1 MPIPAYRPPQQAAY
15 DIVIVGGAVVGSSI
29 AYWLGE
35 NSRGGRPP
43 SILVVERD
51 SSYEFSSTALST
63 SAIRQQ
69 YSNPINVKISQFGV
83 AVVRGFAERMAPYFP
98 GEAAPD
104 LGFKEHGYL
113 YCCSPEG
120 VEAARARVE
129 MQRSLGAETVFLD
142 PGPLK
147 DRFPWLNVEDLGGGS
162 WGAGAEGWFDSMGLL
177 TGFRRA
183 ARALGAEYID
193 NAVTGLTL
201 DRGKVAA
208 VTLATGESIACG
220 ILVNAAGPRAQQV
233 CAMAGLSIPVA
244 PHKRHSF
251 VFASATPIPGRMPNV
266 IDLTGTF
273 VRPEGE
279 LFLTGNTPVDGG
291 PADYDDFRTR
301 HAEFE
306 EHIWPAL
313 WHRIPCFDAL
323 RVQTAWTGHYE
334 YNMLDH
340 NGIVGF
346 HPEVTNFMFANG
358 FSGHG
363 LQQSPAVGRAVS
375 ELIMFGGF
383 RTLDLTPFGY
393 ERIPANEPFLEEAV
407 I

>member
-1 MPIPAYRPPQQAAY
+1 MAIPPYKAPSRSGY
-15 DIVIVGGAVVGSSI
+15 DIVIVGGAVIGSST
-29 AYWLGE
+29 AYWL
-35 NSRGGRPP
+35 SRALGGGA

-69 YSNPINVKISQFGV
+69 YSNPINVKISQFGIEV
-83 AVVRGFAERMAPYFP
+83 IRGFQERMAPFYKDEP
-98 GEAAPD
+98 PPE

-120 VEAARARVE
+120 VEAALERVRL
-129 MQRSLGAETVFLD
+129 QRSLGAHTVFLQ

-147 DRFPWLNVEDLGGGS
+147 ERFPWLNVEDLGGAS
-162 WGAGAEGWFDSMGLL
+162 WGSRDEGWFDSMGLMN
-177 TGFRRA
+177 GFRRA
-183 ARALGAEYID
+183 ARASGVEYID

-201 DRGKVAA
+201 AEGRVVSAR
-208 VTLATGESIACG
+208 LATGDSVACG
-220 ILVNAAGPRAQQV
+220 TLVNAAGPRAQQV
-233 CAMAGLSIPVA
+233 AVMAGLSIPVA
-244 PHKRHSF
+244 PYKRYSF
-251 VFASATPIPGRMPNV
+251 VFASANPIPGQMPNV
-266 IDLTGTF
+266 IDLSGTF

-279 LFLTGNTPVDGG
+279 LFLTGNTPQGDG
-291 PADYDDFRTR
+291 PADYDDFEMR
-301 HAEFE
+301 FE
-306 EHIWPAL
+306 EFDDFIWPAL
-313 WHRIPCFDAL
+313 WHRIPAFDAL
-323 RVQTAWTGHYE
+323 KVQTSWTGHYE

-346 HPEVTNFMFANG
+346 HPELENFMFANG

-375 ELIMFGGF
+375 ELITHGAFQ
-383 RTLDLTPFGY
+383 TLDLSPFCY
-393 ERIPANEPFLEEAV
+393 ERISRNEPFLEEAV